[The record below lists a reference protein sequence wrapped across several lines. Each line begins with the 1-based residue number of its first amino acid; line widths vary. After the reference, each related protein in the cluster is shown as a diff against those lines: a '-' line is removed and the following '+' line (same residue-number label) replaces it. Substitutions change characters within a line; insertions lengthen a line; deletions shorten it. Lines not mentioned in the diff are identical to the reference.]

1 MAPREA
7 LQEAGVIWDP
17 IPASVWHRF
26 VAPRGLAG
34 GGVIWDPIPARV
46 WHRFVAPREALQEAG
61 VIWNPIPYVASEL
74 VKLNNKVCTV

>member
-1 MAPREA
+1 M
-7 LQEAGVIWDP
+7 
-17 IPASVWHRF
+17 
-26 VAPRGLAG
+26 
-34 GGVIWDPIPARV
+34 IWDPIPARV